1 MKFPGNVAK
10 GMLLAGTILLGSVLV
25 FGIWKGSRQS
35 REAEP
40 GPAAPSE
47 SQMTLAGIEFTEIEQ
62 GRKSWTL
69 KASEARYFQEEQKTE
84 LKEVHLVFYLNDG
97 QELLLTSGEGILY
110 AGTKDMELRGGV
122 EATVPRG
129 YQLSSE
135 NAFYRHQQQRIHSE
149 AAIQVKGPALELEG
163 TRWEYSIADR
173 RAVIEG
179 GVKATLSPNR
189 LAASTA
195 K

>member
-1 MKFPGNVAK
+1 MTFPGNIAK
-10 GMLLAGTILLGSVLV
+10 GMLLTGAILLGSVLV
-25 FGIWKGSRQS
+25 FGIWKGSRRSQ
-35 REAEP
+35 EVEPVVAEP
-40 GPAAPSE
+40 AQ

-69 KASEARYFQEEQKTE
+69 RASEARYFQEEQKTQ
-84 LKEVHLVFYLNDG
+84 LKEVQLVFYLNDG
-97 QELLLTSGEGILY
+97 QELLLTSREGLLY
-110 AGTKDMELRGGV
+110 AGTKDMELRGGI
-122 EATVPRG
+122 EATVPLG

-135 NAFYRHQQQRIHSE
+135 NAFYGHQQQRIHSD

-163 TRWEYSIADR
+163 SRWEYSLATQ
-173 RAVIEG
+173 RAVIQG

-189 LAASTA
+189 LPASAA